1 MIMKTYKYFLLFTV
15 LTAFLVSGCESLE
28 VKNLNDPDF
37 ATAFSKPSDVKGVA
51 GGLINTWFQYSQEY
65 DGPALALWVG
75 ADAGTCSHGNAA
87 MWHFSMEPRRAWDN
101 TPAYGNAVVNENF
114 YKAMYSLLS
123 SSNEILDKVVGEGMV
138 ITADDGSDE
147 TPMVKA
153 MAYLGQG
160 LALGYVG
167 LFYDKGFVVTE
178 ETDLT
183 TEIPVAPYTELMTAA
198 IASLDKCISTC
209 SSADFTLPGPWIPGM
224 TYTEVEIG
232 QIANSM
238 AARFLSYAPRN
249 KAENDAVDWGKVLA
263 YANKGITFDF
273 APKMDDVDWYDLYH
287 TYANYAGWGRVDMR
301 IANMMDPEMPA
312 RWTLGADQWA
322 SLPAPT
328 TAHENGVDDRI
339 FTDFQYLSSCTFRVE
354 RGYYHYSCYRYKR
367 LDDYLATWTTP
378 SPVFR
383 KAENDLLKAEA
394 MMHQS
399 NFTGAADI
407 INAGERVT
415 RGGLAPID
423 ATAADV
429 EEAIFHERNIELFCS
444 GVGIEFCTM
453 RKADKLQEGTPLH
466 FPIPGQQLEVNLME
480 PYTFG
485 PDKGVAGKDYST
497 GGWF

>member
-1 MIMKTYKYFLLFTV
+1 MKTIKYFLLFTV
-15 LTAFLVSGCESLE
+15 LTAFLVTGCESLE

-51 GGLINTWFQYSQEY
+51 GGLINTWFQATQEY

-75 ADAGTCSHGNAA
+75 ADAGTCSHGNVA
-87 MWHFSMEPRRAWDN
+87 MWHFSMEPRITWDN
-101 TPAYGNAVVNENF
+101 TPSYGNATVNESL
-114 YKAMYSLLS
+114 YKSLYSLLS

-138 ITADDGSDE
+138 ITADDGTDE
-147 TPMVKA
+147 TPMVEA

-183 TEIPVAPYTELMTAA
+183 VEIPIAPYTDLITAA
-198 IASLDKCISTC
+198 VASLDKCIAAC
-209 SSADFTLPGPWIPGM
+209 SSAEFTLPGPWIPGM

-232 QIANSM
+232 QLANSM
-238 AARFLSYAPRN
+238 AARLLSYSPRN
-249 KAENDAVDWGKVLA
+249 KADNAAVDWGRVLA
-263 YANKGITFDF
+263 YANKGLTFDF

-287 TYANYAGWGRVDMR
+287 TYANYAGWGRTDMR
-301 IANMMDPEMPA
+301 IANMMDPDMPA

-354 RGYYHYSCYRYKR
+354 RGYYHYSCYRFKR
-367 LDDYLATWTTP
+367 FDDYLATWTTP

-415 RGGLAPID
+415 RGGLAPIA
-423 ATAADV
+423 ATAAEV
-429 EEAIFHERNIELFCS
+429 EEAIFHERNIELYETGL
-444 GVGIEFCTM
+444 GVEFCTM
-453 RKADKLQEGTPLH
+453 RKADKLQKGTPLH
-466 FPIPGQQLEVNLME
+466 FPIPGQQLEVNQIE
-480 PYTFG
+480 YYSFG
-485 PDKGVAGKDYST
+485 ADKGVAGQDYSN